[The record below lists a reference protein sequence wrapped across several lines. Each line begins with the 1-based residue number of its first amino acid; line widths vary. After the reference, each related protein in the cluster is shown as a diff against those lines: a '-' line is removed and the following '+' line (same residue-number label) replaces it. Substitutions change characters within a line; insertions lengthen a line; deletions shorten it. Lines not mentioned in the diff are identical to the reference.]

1 MSVEAADAATSPAG
15 AAAEAT
21 SVSPQNL
28 TVIYLLLVSAF
39 VVILNE
45 TIMAVAL
52 PHLMADLN
60 ATANAFVVESMQ
72 LAYQRF
78 SLDKG

>member
-1 MSVEAADAATSPAG
+1 MEAAATPVHSADP
-15 AAAEAT
+15 EAT
-21 SVSPQNL
+21 VSRQDA
-28 TVIYLLLVSAF
+28 TVIYLLIVSAF

-60 ATANAFVVESMQ
+60 ASATAADLSK
-72 LAYQRF
+72 R
-78 SLDKG
+78 SLLGARR